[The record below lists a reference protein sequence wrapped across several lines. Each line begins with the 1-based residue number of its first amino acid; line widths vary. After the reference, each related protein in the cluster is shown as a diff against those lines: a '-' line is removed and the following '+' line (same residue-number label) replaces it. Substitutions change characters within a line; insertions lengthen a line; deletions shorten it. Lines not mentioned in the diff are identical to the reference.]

1 MYESWISVSD
11 VAGAPDWRGQWT
23 RLGIA
28 HVTYHK
34 PFGIVSLANAQFIH
48 VQGISPTS
56 GKPYKVL
63 QSAMHPIQYFNDGD
77 DPQAFDSLGTFAN
90 LDVTPLFG
98 GKDYHDDPVMLV
110 SDEITKAVYE
120 TYVAFDTLPVL
131 KVISIEK

>member
-11 VAGAPDWRGQWT
+11 VAGEPDWRGQWT

-77 DPQAFDSLGTFAN
+77 DPQAFDSMGTFAN
-90 LDVTPLFG
+90 LDVTPL
-98 GKDYHDDPVMLV
+98 YDDDRGPIVLV
-110 SDEITKAVYE
+110 SDEITKAVFE
-120 TYVAFDTLPVL
+120 TYIAFDTLPVL
-131 KVISIEK
+131 KVVSLKK